1 MGQLTGATQQHTGR
15 GRQGREGQLRVGAWA
30 VPRDED
36 IAEKPRALAHRAQ
49 HGRRRIGRQLVG
61 GVQVVPKDTRGA
73 QLALVQ
79 GGARVG
85 GGEIGV
91 VGRRWRNEE
100 RLRPVPELFLL
111 RCSLERL
118 LSFGDGRLMLPGN
131 FLKPGK
137 RCNSN
142 TYAFPTDLPHTLRE
156 RQLLF

>member
-1 MGQLTGATQQHTGR
+1 MS
-15 GRQGREGQLRVGAWA
+15 
-30 VPRDED
+30 RDED
-36 IAEKPRALAHRAQ
+36 IAEKPRAQAHRAQ

-61 GVQVVPKDTRGA
+61 GVQKQVVPQDTRGA

-85 GGEIGV
+85 GGGIGV

-111 RCSLERL
+111 RCSLESL
-118 LSFGDGRLMLPGN
+118 LSFGDGRLMLPGD

-137 RCNSN
+137 
-142 TYAFPTDLPHTLRE
+142 
-156 RQLLF
+156 